1 MFLQL
6 PKTLTIRFCN
16 CTFLQF
22 KESFEMKILK
32 MFIKGVTHFDETFI
46 ELKTYRELETSYV
59 KGTNFCRP
67 NFRGIYFR
75 NSQFN
80 LRI

>member
-1 MFLQL
+1 
-6 PKTLTIRFCN
+6 
-16 CTFLQF
+16 
-22 KESFEMKILK
+22 MKILK
-32 MFIKGVTHFDETFI
+32 MFIKGVTQFDETFI

-59 KGTNFCRP
+59 KGTNFCGP